1 MILKR
6 PWAGNGAEG
15 IRPARSLRPDMVM
28 MDIRMP
34 VMEGL
39 EATR

>member
-1 MILKR
+1 VVGQ
-6 PWAGNGAEG
+6 AGNDAEG
-15 IRPARSLRPDMVM
+15 IRLARSLRPDMVM